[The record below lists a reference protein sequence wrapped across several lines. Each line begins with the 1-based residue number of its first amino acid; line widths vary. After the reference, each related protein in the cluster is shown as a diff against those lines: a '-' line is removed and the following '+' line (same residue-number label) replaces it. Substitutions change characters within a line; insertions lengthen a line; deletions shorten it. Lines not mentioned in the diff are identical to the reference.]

1 MKLAQLT
8 LWTFIVSVAAA
19 ATSNAAVPP
28 DHAQRMER
36 GLELFQKSIRPLLS
50 DHCVKCHGGQKTKG
64 DFDLATR
71 EGLLRGGADGPS
83 VKLYDSRSSRLF
95 DLVSHA
101 QEPHMPSKAA
111 KRRSRRHS
119 AKR

>member
-50 DHCVKCHGGQKTKG
+50 DH
-64 DFDLATR
+64 
-71 EGLLRGGADGPS
+71 S
-83 VKLYDSRSSRLF
+83 
-95 DLVSHA
+95 
-101 QEPHMPSKAA
+101 
-111 KRRSRRHS
+111 
-119 AKR
+119 